1 MQAIRDGYTQSN
13 IASFLNLSS
22 SKILKIYRQKLK
34 LFAKLKEKGIFW
46 SYGKEMDYNEHLLIE
61 HTLKYVDFDDIVL
74 LLKLF
79 GKRKVKAVWEK
90 TMKSDTRFIK
100 VNLMIARVFFGM
112 DVESDYFKKVKN
124 ERFEK
129 LKLLAS

>member
-1 MQAIRDGYTQSN
+1 MKEITKE
-13 IASFLNLSS
+13 LK
-22 SKILKIYRQKLK
+22 KIENCLD
-34 LFAKLKEKGIFW
+34 FWGGIF
-46 SYGKEMDYNEHLLIE
+46 LE
-61 HTLKYVDFDDIVL
+61 HTLKYADFDDIVL

-79 GKRKVKAVWEK
+79 GKRKVKSIWEK
-90 TMKSDTRFIK
+90 TIKSNTRFIK
-100 VNLMIARVFFGM
+100 LNLMVDRAFFGM

>member
-1 MQAIRDGYTQSN
+1 MQ
-13 IASFLNLSS
+13 
-22 SKILKIYRQKLK
+22 KINSRYSIY
-34 LFAKLKEKGIFW
+34 F
-46 SYGKEMDYNEHLLIE
+46 NH
-61 HTLKYVDFDDIVL
+61 KYFDDIVL

-112 DVESDYFKKVKN
+112 DVESDF
-124 ERFEK
+124 F
-129 LKLLAS
+129 